1 MQLAAAI
8 LFFYVF
14 GIAAIALT
22 YYVASICLHY
32 WQETKRKRREEAQKK

>member
-22 YYVASICLHY
+22 YYIASICLHY
-32 WQETKRKRREEAQKK
+32 WQEKKKKPEEKQEQ